1 MRSFIEGAKKFIKDE
16 NGLTTAEWVI
26 LASAIAVA
34 AIGVLAVIIPKI
46 KNMASDMGTKLDGY
60 DSSNPT
66 APQ

>member
-34 AIGVLAVIIPKI
+34 AIGVLAVIIPRI
-46 KNMASDMGTKLDGY
+46 KTMANDMDTKLGGY

-66 APQ
+66 EPQ